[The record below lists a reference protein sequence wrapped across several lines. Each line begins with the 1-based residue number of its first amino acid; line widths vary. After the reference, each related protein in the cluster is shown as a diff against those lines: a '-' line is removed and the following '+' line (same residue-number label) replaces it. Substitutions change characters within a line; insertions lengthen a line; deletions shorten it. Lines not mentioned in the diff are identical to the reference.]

1 MTKFSYSSLINKENL
16 YLDILFINK
25 LTRLELIII
34 TIIQFNFK
42 KIIL

>member
-1 MTKFSYSSLINKENL
+1 MTKFSYSSPINKENL